1 MALDPHHARAWYNLG
16 LARFDTGHPAEA
28 LNALAQ
34 AQHIDPSDPKAP
46 YAAATIL
53 FQLNRPTEARA
64 AVEQA
69 LKVQADYAPAIELL
83 RTLRNGTGGG
93 NP

>member
-1 MALDPHHARAWYNLG
+1 VALDPRHARAWYNLG

-28 LNALAQ
+28 LTALSQ
-34 AQHIDPSDPKAP
+34 AQHADPSDPKAP

-53 FQLNRPTEARA
+53 LQLNRPTEARA

-69 LKVQADYAPAIELL
+69 LKADPGYAPAVELL
-83 RTLRNGTGGG
+83 RALRSPTGP